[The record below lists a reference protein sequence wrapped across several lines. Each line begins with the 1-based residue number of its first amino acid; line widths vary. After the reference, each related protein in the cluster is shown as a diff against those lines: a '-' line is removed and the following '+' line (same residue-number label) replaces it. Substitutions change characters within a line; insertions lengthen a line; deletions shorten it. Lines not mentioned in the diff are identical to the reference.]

1 VFRRVTKLSHQPSTL
16 DNLFCQG
23 AAPVAKFLPRSII
36 LTMVITFSVSFA
48 IMFWQRN
55 TQERPVPMVEATT
68 NVAVSAAAVRLPIAE
83 RREPLAP
90 AGRTVASTDHV
101 AAATQSSEEE
111 PARAEPLP
119 VAFHIRNRRD
129 LNMIDG
135 DILNTTS
142 KPMSITLRAVNPS
155 TQAISEIHFQLA
167 PGERKTYSTNDGLS
181 MQANDQ
187 LIVQSP
193 PYQDR
198 VVQVP

>member
-1 VFRRVTKLSHQPSTL
+1 
-16 DNLFCQG
+16 
-23 AAPVAKFLPRSII
+23 
-36 LTMVITFSVSFA
+36 MVITFSVSFA
-48 IMFWQRN
+48 IMFWQRK
-55 TQERPVPMVEATT
+55 TQEQPVPMVEATPD
-68 NVAVSAAAVRLPIAE
+68 VAVSSPPAAPARPSIAE
-83 RREPLAP
+83 RREPVAP
-90 AGRTVASTDHV
+90 AGRTVASADHFSEAV
-101 AAATQSSEEE
+101 QPSEEE
-111 PARAEPLP
+111 PAPAEPLP

-142 KPMSITLRAVNPS
+142 KPMSITLRSVNPS
-155 TQAISEIHFQLA
+155 TQATSEIHFQLA